1 MKKIKLTT
9 SIILILAMLLL
20 PFTSLLNVKAEA
32 TQITVDNNT
41 AKSDD
46 PNSKKVTN
54 TTKLSIKDDEIGTD
68 SFKAYKVLDIYY
80 NETSNQMSYDFT
92 STFTDFKSSS
102 YATTTTKDF
111 STLTVS
117 EYLAYG
123 EEGANQNEFNLLA
136 AQFAKYVKKNNAAGL
151 DFAYQEGN
159 TSGGYR
165 TLIENI
171 EVGAYLVLATTNN
184 PFLDGDEMQ
193 SVNLYGAL
201 IANIVFTIQNGNW
214 SLKEIKLIAKGSSYG
229 IEYSVFDCKPS
240 KLIELINS
248 KDDLT
253 PVSSFYKGREYTY
266 LLFFNGINE
275 YVTDTSSWKVEI
287 TFPEGI
293 DYNDIYTFINAD
305 EGKIYPVANNKLYQG
320 DKAIADI
327 TTEGKVITITSPTA
341 DIDATALVVGVKLSD
356 TPVLGEAGNTIKAEA
371 TYITD
376 PYSDPIGTTTLT
388 DENKVITY
396 GLQITNK
403 DASSDANLS
412 GGVFGIYTDSTCS
425 DSSKIG
431 EVTVTDG
438 VVKFAGVTD
447 GDLYVKQITAP
458 SGYKL
463 STDVAHITIDTTSLT
478 SEGYYPLEVKNAKQG
493 LLPSTGGLGTIF
505 YTLIGLLVIGAGA
518 YSIIKYS
525 KKQIN
530 S

>member
-1 MKKIKLTT
+1 M
-9 SIILILAMLLL
+9 
-20 PFTSLLNVKAEA
+20 LNVKAEA

-54 TTKLSIKDDEIGTD
+54 TTKLTVTDASSD

-92 STFTDFKSSS
+92 STFTGFKASS

-111 STLTVS
+111 STLTIS
-117 EYLAYG
+117 DYLAYG
-123 EEGANQNEFNLLA
+123 EEGANQTEFNLLA
-136 AQFAKYVKKNNAAGL
+136 AQFAKYVKKNNIAGL
-151 DFAYQEGN
+151 DLAYQSE
-159 TSGGYR
+159 TAAQ
-165 TLIENI
+165 IESI
-171 EVGAYLVLATTNN
+171 EVGAYLLLSTTNN
-184 PFLDGDEMQ
+184 PFIDKEGDQ
-193 SVNLYGAL
+193 IVNTYGTL
-201 IANIVFTIQNGNW
+201 IANVVFNVESDGWHLNELRIGAKLDENDILSRILNCSASNIIQ
-214 SLKEIKLIAKGSSYG
+214 
-229 IEYSVFDCKPS
+229 EYDNADEV
-240 KLIELINS
+240 N
-248 KDDLT
+248 T
-253 PVSSFYKGREYTY
+253 FYKNKDYTY
-266 LLFFNGINE
+266 LLDIAAPSE
-275 YVTDTSSWKVEI
+275 YVTDTSSYKVTI

-293 DYNDIYTFINAD
+293 DYNGIYTAILKDNYSL
-305 EGKIYPVANNKLYQG
+305 YPVSNNKLYY
-320 DKAIADI
+320 DNNIVADI
-327 TTEGKVITITSPTA
+327 TTEGKVITITSPTEEF
-341 DIDATALVVGVKLSD
+341 TWGFHLVVGVKLSD

-493 LLPSTGGLGTIF
+493 LLPSTGGLGTIL
-505 YTLIGLLVIGAGA
+505 YTTFGLLVIVLGSLAFIS
-518 YSIIKYS
+518 YR
-525 KKQIN
+525 KKAQSN
-530 S
+530 

>member
-32 TQITVDNNT
+32 TQITVDTNT
-41 AKSDD
+41 TKSDD

-92 STFTDFKSSS
+92 STFTDFKASS

-136 AQFAKYVKKNNAAGL
+136 AQFAKYVKKNNTAGL

-184 PFLDGDEMQ
+184 PFLNGDEIQ
-193 SVNLYGAL
+193 NVNLYGAL

-214 SLKEIKLIAKGSSYG
+214 SLNEIKLIAKGSGYE
-229 IEYSVFDCKPS
+229 IENSVLDCEPS
-240 KLIELINS
+240 KLIELMNS
-248 KDDLT
+248 EDDLT
-253 PVSSFYKGREYTY
+253 FVSSFYKGREYTY
-266 LLFFNGINE
+266 LLSFSGLNE
-275 YVTDTSSWKVEI
+275 DVTDTSSWKVEI

-293 DYNDIYTFINAD
+293 DYNDIYTVDGA
-305 EGKIYPVANNKLYQG
+305 EEKIYPVANNKLYYG
-320 DKAIADI
+320 DKVIADI

-341 DIDATALVVGVKLSD
+341 DFYVARLAVGVKLSD
-356 TPVLGEAGNTIKAEA
+356 IPVLGEAGNTIKAEA

-388 DENKVITY
+388 AENKIITY

-403 DASSDANLS
+403 DASSDTILS
-412 GGVFGIYTDSTCS
+412 GGVFGLYTDSTCS

-438 VVKFAGVTD
+438 VGKFMGVTD

>member
-32 TQITVDNNT
+32 TQITVDTNT

-54 TTKLSIKDDEIGTD
+54 TTKLTVTGGADLL
-68 SFKAYKVLDIYY
+68 KAYKVLDIYY

-92 STFTDFKSSS
+92 STFTGFKASS

-123 EEGANQNEFNLLA
+123 EEGANQTEFNLLA
-136 AQFAKYVKKNNAAGL
+136 AQFAKYVKKNNITGL
-151 DFAYQEGN
+151 AFSSDTTTPPEGKN
-159 TSGGYR
+159 SFDVY
-165 TLIENI
+165 IESI
-171 EVGAYLVLATTNN
+171 EVGAYLLLSTTNN
-184 PFLDGDEMQ
+184 PFIDKDGDQ
-193 SVNLYGAL
+193 IVNTYGAL
-201 IANIVFTIQNGNW
+201 IANVVFNVESDGWHLNERSIGAKLDENDILSRILNCSASNIIQ
-214 SLKEIKLIAKGSSYG
+214 
-229 IEYSVFDCKPS
+229 EYDNADEV
-240 KLIELINS
+240 N
-248 KDDLT
+248 T
-253 PVSSFYKGREYTY
+253 FYKNKDYTY
-266 LLFFNGINE
+266 LLDIAAPSD
-275 YVTDTSSWKVEI
+275 YVTDTSSYKVTI

-293 DYNDIYTFINAD
+293 DYNGIYTAILKDNYSL
-305 EGKIYPVANNKLYQG
+305 YPVSNNKLYY
-320 DKAIADI
+320 DNNIVADI
-327 TTEGKVITITSPTA
+327 TTEGKVITITSPTEEFRWGFH
-341 DIDATALVVGVKLSD
+341 LVVGVKLSD

-518 YSIIKYS
+518 YSVVKYS